1 MNVQPPG
8 PSANMLPP
16 TAPAPPIAPNPRPA
30 DMDGAN
36 AHGAGL
42 AQDDIQASG
51 VRAAP
56 PAGPQA
62 LTSQRTQGA
71 DEPGAKVVS
80 PGQVEKA
87 VEDVQRFVETMTNN
101 LQFSIDDDSGRTVV
115 KVVDRQ
121 TEEVLRQIPSE
132 EMLDIARALGKLKG
146 LLVEQKV

>member
-42 AQDDIQASG
+42 TQGDIQASG
-51 VRAAP
+51 ARAAP

-62 LTSQRTQGA
+62 LTPQRTQGA
-71 DEPGAKVVS
+71 DEPGAKIVS

>member
-1 MNVQPPG
+1 
-8 PSANMLPP
+8 
-16 TAPAPPIAPNPRPA
+16 
-30 DMDGAN
+30 MDGAN

-42 AQDDIQASG
+42 TQGDIQASG
-51 VRAAP
+51 ARAAP

-62 LTSQRTQGA
+62 LTPQRTQGA
-71 DEPGAKVVS
+71 DEPGAKIVS